1 LGADVGRRLIR
12 GVVTHFVS
20 HYGLWVVFGVVFL
33 EVAGLP
39 FIPGET
45 ALIAAGALASQ
56 GNGSIVWTIA
66 LAVLAA
72 VAGAAFGYVVGR
84 TKGKE
89 ILGVWP
95 WLERVSAPGI
105 HRSEEFFHRHGSKA
119 VFLGRFFPI
128 VRATL
133 GWMAGVGQMPWPRF
147 LLWNVIGALVW
158 GCGIG
163 LAAYYAGAAIVEAIQ
178 RDAAIGVGV
187 LIAIGLL
194 LLAHHLYRR
203 RHES

>member
-1 LGADVGRRLIR
+1 M
-12 GVVTHFVS
+12 THFVS

-56 GNGSIVWTIA
+56 GKGSIVWTIT

-72 VAGAAFGYVVGR
+72 VLGAAFGYVVGR

-89 ILGVWP
+89 ILAVWP
-95 WLERVSAPGI
+95 WFERVTAPGV
-105 HRSEEFFHRHGSKA
+105 HRSEEFFDRHGSKA
-119 VFLGRFFPI
+119 VFLGRFVPI
-128 VRATL
+128 VRATI
-133 GWMAGVGQMPWPRF
+133 GWMAGMGRMSVLSF
-147 LLWNVIGALVW
+147 AVWNVAGALAW

-163 LAAYYAGAAIVEAIQ
+163 LAAYYAGAAIVDTIQ
-178 RDAAIGVGV
+178 RDAFIGVGV
-187 LIAIGLL
+187 IAALALL
-194 LLAHHLYRR
+194 LLGVHVWRKRL
-203 RHES
+203 ESS

>member
-1 LGADVGRRLIR
+1 
-12 GVVTHFVS
+12 VTHFVS

-56 GNGSIVWTIA
+56 GKGSIVGTIA

-72 VAGAAFGYVVGR
+72 VLGAAFGYVVGR
-84 TKGKE
+84 TKGKD
-89 ILGVWP
+89 ILAVWP
-95 WLERVSAPGI
+95 WFERVTEPGVR
-105 HRSEEFFHRHGSKA
+105 RSEEFFHRHGSKA

-128 VRATL
+128 VRATI
-133 GWMAGVGQMPWPRF
+133 GWMAGFGRMPWPRF
-147 LLWNVIGALVW
+147 LLWNVVGAVAW
-158 GCGIG
+158 ACGIG
-163 LAAYYAGAAIVEAIQ
+163 LAAYYAGAAIVDAIQ

-187 LIAIGLL
+187 LVALGLL
-194 LLAHHLYRR
+194 FLGLHLYRR
-203 RHES
+203 RLEP